1 MKQKEK
7 EQGLYVSKSKFAKLI
22 AIIVILIVAL
32 LVGNIIQLRRNRE
45 LKNLSEQMT
54 KQSAS
59 LQENN
64 DELEKTL
71 KEKEAE
77 IEELNSSL
85 SIEEDLKTNVN
96 LVKNLRASNENLQKK
111 VEELQASLGE
121 NSDDTSNG
129 SNATTETVTVST
141 TETTTATTVAETET
155 TNSTAASTSDTTSSS
170 TGTTA
175 TSEDTTSLVGDKMTK
190 YFHNPACQYVAII
203 NEEDKVTA
211 TKAKFE
217 EDGYKACTYCNP

>member
-71 KEKEAE
+71 KEKEA
-77 IEELNSSL
+77 
-85 SIEEDLKTNVN
+85 LKTNVN